1 MVRFWYASYAAP
13 KNRAFSASS
22 IRAVITNSSVT
33 ASASKAPPGEG
44 ALKKFCVKVPQFSFM
59 RLDGA
64 DPVTGVEM
72 VSTGEVAGFSDEFN
86 DAFVKALTASGL
98 RFPRNGDH
106 IMMSI
111 GGEKS
116 KGVEISKKVANKG
129 YRIFATKGT
138 AAALRENGVDCD
150 TIYKISEGKS
160 PNALDFIEN
169 RKLKLIIDTP
179 SPEKLDFQAITDG
192 YLIRRK
198 AVECDIPIITNIE
211 LADRLVDAL
220 YNSNY

>member
-1 MVRFWYASYAAP
+1 LARAPLTLDDDIKEEIRGSTRKIAQSLAIKGPFNIQYLVKNGEIYVIECNMRASRSMPYVSKSIGRNLMKYAAG
-13 KNRAFSASS
+13 
-22 IRAVITNSSVT
+22 VILGEGVPN
-33 ASASKAPPGEG
+33 GEG

-116 KGVEISKKVANKG
+116 KGVE
-129 YRIFATKGT
+129 
-138 AAALRENGVDCD
+138 
-150 TIYKISEGKS
+150 
-160 PNALDFIEN
+160 N
-169 RKLKLIIDTP
+169 RKLKLIINTP
-179 SPEKLDFQAITDG
+179 SPEKIELQAITDG

-211 LADRLVDAL
+211 LADRLADAL
-220 YNSNY
+220 QNYNY